1 MCRQP
6 AAAVAA
12 GLLLALLSAGCASNN
27 TTTASTG
34 AVPAATITL
43 EVITGPPPDLSQRF
57 AQVFADQAKARQVM
71 VVSREGLPHYRV
83 QGQFT
88 PRSERGRTTIAW
100 VWDVYDSQNRR
111 ALHITGEEI
120 VGPTRDPWG
129 SLDEAAIGRIA
140 LGGVEPLV
148 AFLAS
153 AEASPRTPVAVSDD
167 DTPEASGIFRVFRS
181 VWPKSEDKKPAQEAP
196 PKTSDTPGGRPVQ
209 RAVAVDQPTDYSALP
224 ARGR

>member
-1 MCRQP
+1 MPRGSDRGIPCARRHPVCRQQV
-6 AAAVAA
+6 AVVAA
-12 GLLLALLSAGCASNN
+12 GLALALLCAGCASNN
-27 TTTASTG
+27 TTPASTG
-34 AVPAATITL
+34 AAPAATIVI
-43 EVITGPPPDLSQRF
+43 EVVEGAPPALWQRF
-57 AQVFADQAKARQVM
+57 GQVFAEQAKARQVM

-83 QGQFT
+83 QGQFAA
-88 PRSERGRTTIAW
+88 RSERGRMAIGW

-120 VGPTRDPWG
+120 VGPVRDPWG

-181 VWPKSEDKKPAQEAP
+181 VWSKSEDQ
-196 PKTSDTPGGRPVQ
+196 
-209 RAVAVDQPTDYSALP
+209 
-224 ARGR
+224 